1 MDFDQ
6 LTTFIEIAKL
16 GSFSRAGQKL
26 FRSQP
31 AVSAQVRQLEQEYGE
46 KLFDRGRKSVRL
58 TSAGETLFEY
68 AVRMVNMRAESL
80 RAVADKATTP
90 RGVLALGANEA
101 TCLYVLPDIFA
112 EYHRLY
118 PSVQISIYRNFSH
131 KVLQKVED
139 GSVDVG
145 IVTLPAKSP
154 SLKIH
159 PIFRD
164 RVMLMVNPRS
174 PLAKLKSVRMKDIAE
189 QPLIFPR
196 TGYTRQLLDKHFRPY
211 RSQLQITMEL
221 TSVGM
226 IKCFVAAGLGVS
238 LISASFARNEVRAGE
253 VKLIPIADRGTVAR
267 TGPRLPPR
275 PHAASL
281 LDCLHHA
288 GAAARSGKSG
298 PRNPQ
303 HQVGGARRRAFGIHK
318 PRDLPMIFSVPS
330 VRSVLKLL
338 I

>member
-68 AVRMVNMRAESL
+68 AVRMANLRAESQ

-90 RGVLALGANEA
+90 RGILALGANEA

-112 EYHRLY
+112 EYHSLY

-139 GSVDVG
+139 GSIDVG
-145 IVTLPAKSP
+145 IVTLPAKSA
-154 SLKIH
+154 SLKFY

-164 RVMLMVNPRS
+164 RVMLMVSPRS
-174 PLAKLKSVRMKDIAE
+174 PLAKLKSVRMKDIAD

-196 TGYTRQLLDKHFRPY
+196 TGYTRQLLDKHFRPDKP
-211 RSQLQITMEL
+211 QLQITMEL

-226 IKCFVAAGLGVS
+226 IKCFVGANLGVS

-253 VKLIPIADRGTVAR
+253 VKLIPIQDVELWRELGIVYRRDRTL
-267 TGPRLPPR
+267 PRSSSAFIQLVRQRAAENPDLEIQPR
-275 PHAASL
+275 KSIR
-281 LDCLHHA
+281 
-288 GAAARSGKSG
+288 AAA
-298 PRNPQ
+298 PETEP
-303 HQVGGARRRAFGIHK
+303 
-318 PRDLPMIFSVPS
+318 LP
-330 VRSVLKLL
+330 
-338 I
+338 

>member
-6 LTTFIEIAKL
+6 LTTFLEIAKL

-46 KLFDRGRKSVRL
+46 RLFDRGRRSVRL
-58 TSAGETLFEY
+58 TSAGETLYEY
-68 AVRMVNMRAESL
+68 ASRLVNIRAESL
-80 RAVADKATTP
+80 RAVADKAKTP
-90 RGVLALGANEA
+90 RGVLSLGANEA
-101 TCLYVLPDIFA
+101 TCLYVLPNLFA

-139 GSVDVG
+139 GTIDIG
-145 IVTLPAKSP
+145 IVTLPTKSP
-154 SLKIH
+154 SLKIY

-164 RVMLMVNPRS
+164 RLMLMVNPRN
-174 PLAKLKSVRMKDIAE
+174 PLAKLKTVRMKDIAG

-211 RSQLQITMEL
+211 RAQLQITMEL

-238 LISASFARNEVRAGE
+238 LISSGFARNEVRAGE
-253 VKLIPIADRGTVAR
+253 VKLIPIVDLDVWRELGLVYRRDRT
-267 TGPRLPPR
+267 LPQSSTMFI
-275 PHAASL
+275 AL
-281 LDCLHHA
+281 LRQR
-288 GAAARSGKSG
+288 GAEDPELQAK
-298 PRNPQ
+298 
-303 HQVGGARRRAFGIHK
+303 
-318 PRDLPMIFSVPS
+318 
-330 VRSVLKLL
+330 
-338 I
+338 

>member
-6 LTTFIEIAKL
+6 LATFIEIAKL

-46 KLFDRGRKSVRL
+46 KLFDRGRKSVRM
-58 TSAGETLFEY
+58 TAAGETLFEY
-68 AVRMVNMRAESL
+68 AQRMVNVRNESL
-80 RAVADKATTP
+80 RAVADKASTP

-101 TCLYVLPDIFA
+101 TCLYVLPDFFA

-118 PSVQISIYRNFSH
+118 PDVQISIYRNFSH

-139 GSVDVG
+139 GSIDVG

-164 RVMLMVNPRS
+164 RVMLMVSPDN
-174 PLAKLKSVRMKDIAE
+174 PLAKLKSVRMRDIAE

-196 TGYTRQLLDKHFRPY
+196 TGFTRQLLDKLFRPY
-211 RSQLQITMEL
+211 RATLQITMEL

-238 LISASFARNEVRAGE
+238 LISASFARNEGRAGE
-253 VKLIPIADRGTVAR
+253 VKLIPLADVDLWRELGLVYRRDRTLPRSCSAFIALLKQR
-267 TGPRLPPR
+267 
-275 PHAASL
+275 AAENPDL
-281 LDCLHHA
+281 
-288 GAAARSGKSG
+288 AAAHTR
-298 PRNPQ
+298 
-303 HQVGGARRRAFGIHK
+303 
-318 PRDLPMIFSVPS
+318 
-330 VRSVLKLL
+330 
-338 I
+338 

>member
-58 TSAGETLFEY
+58 TSAGETLYEY
-68 AVRMVNMRAESL
+68 AVRMVNMRGESL

-118 PSVQISIYRNFSH
+118 PAVQISIYRNFSH

-139 GSVDVG
+139 GTVDVV

-159 PIFRD
+159 SIFRD
-164 RVMLMVNPRS
+164 RVMLMVNPRN
-174 PLAKLKSVRMKDIAE
+174 PLAKLKTVRMKDIAG

-196 TGYTRQLLDKHFRPY
+196 TGFTRQLLDKHFRPY
-211 RSQLQITMEL
+211 KPQLQITMEL

-226 IKCFVAAGLGVS
+226 IKCFVAAGRGGEPVTPGVS
-238 LISASFARNEVRAGE
+238 PNEIFGPQGKVFS
-253 VKLIPIADRGTVAR
+253 IADADLWGRNGLVFHPAR
-267 TGPRLPPR
+267 PSPPPSPPLLP
-275 PHAASL
+275 
-281 LDCLHHA
+281 
-288 GAAARSGKSG
+288 
-298 PRNPQ
+298 
-303 HQVGGARRRAFGIHK
+303 
-318 PRDLPMIFSVPS
+318 
-330 VRSVLKLL
+330 
-338 I
+338 

>member
-46 KLFDRGRKSVRL
+46 RLFDRGRKSVRL

-90 RGVLALGANEA
+90 RGTLAIGANEA

-118 PSVQISIYRNFSH
+118 PAVQISIYRNFSQ
-131 KVLQKVED
+131 KVVEKVED
-139 GSVDVG
+139 GGIDVG
-145 IVTLPAKSP
+145 IVTLPVKS
-154 SLKIH
+154 SRLRVH

-164 RVMLMVNPRS
+164 RVMLMVSPKN
-174 PLAKLKSVRMKDIAE
+174 PLAKHKSVSTGEIAQ
-189 QPLIFPR
+189 QPLIFPK
-196 TGYTRQLLDKHFRPY
+196 TGSTRKLLERHFKPY
-211 RSQLQITMEL
+211 KSQLRVTMEL
-221 TSVGM
+221 PSVSM
-226 IKCFVAAGLGVS
+226 IKRFVAAGLGVS
-238 LISASFARNEVRAGE
+238 LIS
-253 VKLIPIADRGTVAR
+253 
-267 TGPRLPPR
+267 
-275 PHAASL
+275 
-281 LDCLHHA
+281 
-288 GAAARSGKSG
+288 
-298 PRNPQ
+298 
-303 HQVGGARRRAFGIHK
+303 
-318 PRDLPMIFSVPS
+318 
-330 VRSVLKLL
+330 
-338 I
+338 